1 MTETYERKNFQEYEF
16 VQRGCLV
23 DDPFVQRNFRM
34 SEKRVQ
40 LSNSTISTKNVD
52 QFEVSSLCMIYRSLE
67 ENLKIIYKK
76 IQVDLW
82 DMTIDESTIQKTYI
96 FECRLIGCDSV
107 DQAEA

>member
-1 MTETYERKNFQEYEF
+1 
-16 VQRGCLV
+16 
-23 DDPFVQRNFRM
+23 
-34 SEKRVQ
+34 
-40 LSNSTISTKNVD
+40 
-52 QFEVSSLCMIYRSLE
+52 MIYRSLE